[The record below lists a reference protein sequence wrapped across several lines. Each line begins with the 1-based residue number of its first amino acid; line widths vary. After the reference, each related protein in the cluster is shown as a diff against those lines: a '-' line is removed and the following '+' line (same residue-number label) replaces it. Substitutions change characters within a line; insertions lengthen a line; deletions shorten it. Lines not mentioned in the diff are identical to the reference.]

1 MQWSAL
7 ESQRRQATES
17 LSRLRSSAALG
28 AQSEPVSQTEMQRL
42 FLMDGGAGDSK
53 R

>member
-7 ESQRRQATES
+7 ELQRRRATES

-28 AQSEPVSQTEMQRL
+28 TQSEPVSQAEMQRL
-42 FLMDGGAGDSK
+42 FLMDGGAGAS
-53 R
+53 RR